1 MKFTEQDVLVKR
13 ENKTV
18 YKVGNETIKVFIET
32 HPKANVFNE
41 ALNQARVETTGLS
54 IPAIKGVENV
64 DGKWAITVE
73 YIEGKTLEEMMKAD
87 PANAEKYLEQFVD
100 IQMEIQSK
108 TVPLL
113 NRMKDKLIRQ
123 INATELDAT
132 TRYELMTRLD
142 GMPKHLKLC
151 HGDFVPS
158 NVVIKEDGSWAVLDW
173 PHATQGNASADVA
186 NTYLML
192 ALENEDNAKMY
203 LDIFS
208 KKSDTAKQYIQQ
220 WMPIVAAA
228 WLAKCKPEQKAFL
241 EKWIDVVEYQ

>member
-1 MKFTEQDVLVKR
+1 MNVSDKDVLVKR

-18 YKVGNETIKVFIET
+18 YKVGDETVKVFVES

-41 ALNQARVETTGLS
+41 AVNQARVEATGLPVPEVKS
-54 IPAIKGVENV
+54 VTAV
-64 DGKWAITVE
+64 DGKWAIAIDYVE
-73 YIEGKTLEEMMKAD
+73 GRTLADVMKED
-87 PANAEKYLEQFVD
+87 PANMEKYMEQFVD
-100 IQMEIQSK
+100 IQMEIHSK
-108 TVPLL
+108 TAPLL
-113 NRMKDKLIRQ
+113 NRLKDKLIRQ
-123 INATELDAT
+123 INQTELDPT

-158 NVVIKEDGSWAVLDW
+158 NIIMKADGSYAIIDW
-173 PHATQGNASADVA
+173 PHATQGNASADAA
-186 NTYLML
+186 NTYLMF
-192 ALENEDNAKMY
+192 ALEDQDTANLY

-208 KKSDTAKQYIQQ
+208 KKSDTAKQYIQR

-241 EKWIDVVEYQ
+241 EQWTDVVEYQ